1 VNQEELARL
10 HREAEEE
17 LGRYPGVV
25 GVAYGEKRRG
35 GEPTGEVGFCVYVQ
49 EKKPLDQLT
58 PEETLPTEYKGIPVD
73 VDEVPDATRIAEC
86 QDRDIHS
93 PLIGGIT
100 ISNLNPVPT
109 GDYELGTLGCF
120 ATLNGVD
127 PPDNVVALTNHHVT
141 MAQGAAVGDPIY
153 QPRKVPLPT
162 GQLAVDLS
170 NRNQIGKIERAGAE
184 QNVRFAYPNEAQDD
198 YYVDCA
204 AVRINISISSWCD
217 TNCGE
222 SIRNEIRGLNVLGA
236 NAIVD
241 VARVVQADIPPPTSA
256 PYKVV
261 KVGSR
266 TSRTEAR
273 VSRLNVPMLHGEK
286 NVIEITAMA
295 NNCEG
300 NLMFADHGDSGSA
313 LINAQAKLIGLV
325 FGVDTA
331 TPSLAY
337 ACHIH
342 PVLDQLNVT
351 AITNQHPPDSR
362 VTRSDTDLVVDGR
375 RSHAHELR
383 EKLLGSNEGRR
394 IAAIVEEHRY
404 EVVRLV
410 NTNRRVTIAWR
421 RNHGPAFLNRAIAN
435 ARDPAVAIPR
445 EIEAVSRETLLH
457 AMDRA
462 LTEHGSAALRAVL
475 DEHRDEV
482 LAHVDAFDSLH
493 DIVDLLA
500 ERELA

>member
-35 GEPTGEVGFCVYVQ
+35 GEPTGEVGFCVYVR

-73 VDEVPDATRIAEC
+73 VDRVPEARPIAEC

-100 ISNLNPVPT
+100 ISNLNPVPA
-109 GDYELGTLGCF
+109 GGYEVGTLGCF
-120 ATLNGVD
+120 ATLDGVD
-127 PPDNVVALTNHHVT
+127 PPENVVALTNHHVAL
-141 MAQGAAVGDPIY
+141 AQGAAEGDTIY
-153 QPRKVPLPT
+153 QPKKVPLPT
-162 GQLAVDLS
+162 GELAVDLG
-170 NRNQIGKIERAGAE
+170 NKNPIGKIERAGAE
-184 QNVRFAYPNEAQDD
+184 GNVRFAYPNEAQDD
-198 YYVDCA
+198 YFVDCSS
-204 AVRINISISSWCD
+204 VRINISMSSWCD

-241 VARVVQADIPPPTSA
+241 VARVVQQDIPTPPDAYT
-256 PYKVV
+256 VV

-266 TSRTEAR
+266 SSRTEAR
-273 VSRLNVPMLHGEK
+273 VTRLNVPMLHGEK
-286 NVIEITAMA
+286 NVIEITAIA

-313 LINAQAKLIGLV
+313 LINADAKLIALV
-325 FGVDTA
+325 FAIDTA
-331 TPSLAY
+331 TPSLTY

-342 PVLDQLNVT
+342 PVLDQLKVT
-351 AITNQHPPDSR
+351 AITNQHPPDPR
-362 VTRSDTDLVVDGR
+362 VTRSDADVVVDGR
-375 RSHAHELR
+375 PSQARALR
-383 EKLLGSNEGRR
+383 EKLHGSDEGRR
-394 IAAIVEEHRY
+394 IAAIVEEHRH

-410 NTNRRVTIAWR
+410 NTNRRVTVAWR
-421 RNHGPAFLNRAIAN
+421 SNHGPAFLNRAIAN

-445 EIEAVSRETLLH
+445 EIEGVDREALLR

-462 LTEHGSAALRAVL
+462 LAEHGSASLRAVL
-475 DEHRDEV
+475 DENRDDV
-482 LAHVDAFDSLH
+482 LAHAGAFDSLH
-493 DIVDLLA
+493 DLVDMLA
-500 ERELA
+500 ERQPA

>member
-49 EKKPLDQLT
+49 EKKPLDRLT
-58 PEETLPTEYKGIPVD
+58 PEETLPTEYRGIPVD
-73 VDEVPDATRIAEC
+73 VDRVPDATRIAEC
-86 QDRDIHS
+86 QDRAIHS

-100 ISNLNPVPT
+100 ISNLNPVPA
-109 GDYELGTLGCF
+109 GGYEVGTLGCF

-127 PPDNVVALTNHHVT
+127 PPENVVALTNHHVA
-141 MAQGAAVGDPIY
+141 MAQGAKVGDQIF
-153 QPRKVPLPT
+153 QPRKVPLPM

-170 NRNQIGKIERAGAE
+170 NRNPIGKIERAGAE
-184 QNVRFAYPNEAQDD
+184 QNVRFAYPNEAEDD
-198 YYVDCA
+198 YFVDCSS
-204 AVRINISISSWCD
+204 VRINISMSSWCD

-236 NAIVD
+236 NAIAD
-241 VARVVQADIPPPTSA
+241 VARVVQADIPPPTDP
-256 PYKVV
+256 PYTVV

-266 TSRTEAR
+266 TSRTEGR
-273 VSRLNVPMLHGEK
+273 VSRLNVPGSQGEK

-313 LINAQAKLIGLV
+313 LINAQAQVIGLV
-325 FGVDTA
+325 FAVDTVD
-331 TPSLAY
+331 PSLAF

-342 PVLDQLNVT
+342 PVLDQLKVT
-351 AITNQHPPDSR
+351 AITNQHPPDPR
-362 VTRSDTDLVVDGR
+362 VTRSDADLVVDGR
-375 RSHAHELR
+375 RHARGLR
-383 EKLLGSNEGRR
+383 DKLLDSDEGRR
-394 IAAIVEEHRY
+394 IAAIVEEHRH

-410 NTNRRVTIAWR
+410 NTNRRVTVAWR
-421 RNHGPAFLNRAIAN
+421 RNQGPAFLNRAIAN
-435 ARDPAVAIPR
+435 AHDPAVAIPR
-445 EIEAVSRETLLH
+445 EIEAVRRETLLR

-462 LTEHGSAALRAVL
+462 LTQHGSAALRAVI
-475 DEHRDEV
+475 DEHRDAV

-493 DIVDLLA
+493 DVVDLLA
-500 ERELA
+500 HERELA